1 MKAVVLIL
9 VGGAYVADTIFQWE
23 DVHSYVGNHDIFTG
37 ISGPQDSSK
46 GLANIVEPFEQFFEQ
61 NIFIKLWVRPITM
74 HSISKIPGSV
84 LFPSFWGVNQWHPMT
99 AKEVFL
105 YQHFLC

>member
-9 VGGAYVADTIFQWE
+9 VGGAYVTDTIFRWE
-23 DVHSYVGNHDIFTG
+23 DVHGYVGHCDIFTG

-46 GLANIVEPFEQFFEQ
+46 GLTNIVELFEQFFDQ

-74 HSISKIPGSV
+74 HNISKIPEAV
-84 LFPSFWGVNQWHPMT
+84 LFPSFWGVN
-99 AKEVFL
+99 E
-105 YQHFLC
+105 